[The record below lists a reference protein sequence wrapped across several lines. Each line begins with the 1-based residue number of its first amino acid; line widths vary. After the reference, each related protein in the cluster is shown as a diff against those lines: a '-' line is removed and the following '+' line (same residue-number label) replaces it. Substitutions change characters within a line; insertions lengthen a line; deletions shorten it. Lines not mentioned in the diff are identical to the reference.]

1 MKSAKLDMFPLL
13 FSSNHSNSLFEDEE
27 ERYPTNQLST
37 ILLSIIITV
46 GVVGNSFNIIVF
58 SKKKM
63 RQGSTFRFLLYL
75 SIADLLVLLVCS
87 SEALAR
93 FGFQIEIR
101 SYSLFI
107 CKLHTFLT
115 YFLTQ
120 ISSVI
125 LMVISID
132 RALVITNKNLVPFC
146 FKTSKNQ
153 KKTSS
158 LISFDRSNI
167 YSHKFQ
173 FNCLISENLHR
184 VDLVILFIMLFLAI
198 LNVHYFF
205 FIDLSLKSDIMGDF
219 EPKMV
224 QIRANNSIENSS
236 KKIILLPFRDETMYI
251 CFPLPHSL
259 YSYFLNYIWLWI
271 DICVYSLVPF
281 IVMSVCSSIILIRIH
296 KKSKNYFNHLINK
309 NSECQKSNFYKRL
322 RRNRQLLYMLL
333 LTNFYFLLSQLPYC
347 ILFVLYKGKTSDNS
361 FGQPLV
367 HFLLYSNNAINFL
380 LYGLSSQRY
389 REELFGMCFKKSRK
403 RNSTENKYLSVA
415 LQTNMNE

>member
-1 MKSAKLDMFPLL
+1 MKYINLDTLPFIL
-13 FSSNHSNSLFEDEE
+13 SSNRSEFNEDEE
-27 ERYPTNQLST
+27 EKYPSNQIST
-37 ILLSIIITV
+37 ILLSVIITV
-46 GVVGNSFNIIVF
+46 GLIGNSLNIIVF
-58 SKKKM
+58 SKYKM

-87 SEALAR
+87 SEALVR

-101 SYSLFI
+101 SYSVFI

-120 ISSVI
+120 ISSII

-132 RALVITNKNLVPFC
+132 RALVITNKNLVLFC
-146 FKTSKNQ
+146 SKNSKSQ
-153 KKTSS
+153 KNNGSI
-158 LISFDRSNI
+158 ISFDRPNI

-184 VDLVILFIMLFLAI
+184 VDLVILFIMFFLAI

-205 FIDLSLKSDIMGDF
+205 FINLNFKKDILEDF
-219 EPKMV
+219 EPTIVKI
-224 QIRANNSIENSS
+224 QTNNYTKNASR
-236 KKIILLPFRDETMYI
+236 KIILLPFRDQSIYI
-251 CFPLPHSL
+251 CFPLPHTL
-259 YSYFLNYIWLWI
+259 YNYFLNYIWLWI
-271 DICVYSLVPF
+271 DICVYSLIPF
-281 IVMSVCSSIILIRIH
+281 IVMSICSVFILKKIY
-296 KKSKNYFNHLINK
+296 KKSKNYFNKLINK
-309 NSECQKSNFYKRL
+309 NSEYQKGKIYKRL

-347 ILFVLYKGKTSDNS
+347 ILFVLYKGRTSESS

-367 HFLLYSNNAINFL
+367 HFLLYSNNAINFM

-389 REELFGMCFKKSRK
+389 REELFGMCFKTSRK
-403 RNSTENKYLSVA
+403 RNYTEQKYFSVA
-415 LQTNMNE
+415 LQTNINE